1 MWRGRHRTSSLAPWA
16 ALLTGLVVTFPAG
29 IPGAADG
36 TGPRTTDLLSL
47 FSAGLL
53 ALTVFRSAPLHR
65 AISGI
70 LLVYAMTMPWVFME
84 IYALAGVPDPPVQR
98 LLIRWVIGGFS
109 AYLIVVLTETPVLR
123 ARFLHG
129 LLIGV
134 FLSLL
139 TVLYDFQTFA
149 PEDLPIDVLVKLAI
163 YTGKDIHDFVYRA
176 YGIFGHPNGA
186 AGCVLVGVPVLI
198 GAIHE
203 GRLPRWS
210 ILFALVLMGA
220 VFYLTKSRGSLIVSG
235 ALVAYWLY
243 SQTRGIRLPLVL
255 TGVLAILVVLT
266 AGGLETDWVDG
277 VLLDRFRD
285 SDGIAVNAAD
295 RWWTIATSLDLM
307 MQNPLGMGSAY
318 VAPLETATGTSAT
331 HNAYLELAL
340 MGGVPLMVLV
350 VLRLVKAAARLFTPW
365 RPVEAWLA
373 AYFLGI
379 FAFETYFLQNTVQ
392 VMTLWLVISPLRS
405 FRKQTAPQAR
415 DSMQANPGQ
424 GLAVRP
430 TTRNLTG

>member
-1 MWRGRHRTSSLAPWA
+1 
-16 ALLTGLVVTFPAG
+16 
-29 IPGAADG
+29 
-36 TGPRTTDLLSL
+36 
-47 FSAGLL
+47 
-53 ALTVFRSAPLHR
+53 
-65 AISGI
+65 
-70 LLVYAMTMPWVFME
+70 
-84 IYALAGVPDPPVQR
+84 
-98 LLIRWVIGGFS
+98 
-109 AYLIVVLTETPVLR
+109 
-123 ARFLHG
+123 
-129 LLIGV
+129 
-134 FLSLL
+134 
-139 TVLYDFQTFA
+139 VLYDFQNFA
-149 PEDLPIDVLVKLAI
+149 PEDVPIDVLVKLAI
-163 YTGKDIHDFVYRA
+163 YSGKDIHDFVYRA

-210 ILFALVLMGA
+210 ILFALVLMGT

-295 RWWTIATSLDLM
+295 RWWTIATSLDLI

-405 FRKQTAPQAR
+405 FGKQTAPQAKA
-415 DSMQANPGQ
+415 SMQAIPGQ